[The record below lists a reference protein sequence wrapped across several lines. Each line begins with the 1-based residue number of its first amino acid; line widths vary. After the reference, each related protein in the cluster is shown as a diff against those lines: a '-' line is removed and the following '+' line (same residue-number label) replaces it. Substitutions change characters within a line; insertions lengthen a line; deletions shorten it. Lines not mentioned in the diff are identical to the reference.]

1 MDAFPM
7 HAASVRFGL
16 IIESADL
23 ALAGLSEREKLAQRV
38 RARQRRRGQ
47 GALSLA
53 RANAAHG

>member
-1 MDAFPM
+1 M